1 MQVSKGWRD
10 SWFLALLEFILVALL
25 FVADA
30 HHLIPVSKTPEL
42 VLLGWISLRLRH
54 LKWRDVGLN
63 WKRPFLQMVALGT
76 AGGVALELIEL
87 YVTQPLLVR
96 ITHRPPDL
104 SDFNELRGNF
114 KLMLVGLA
122 LTWTLGAFGEEM
134 AWRGWLM
141 NRVAGLGHKSRAAWI
156 ISLLLVNA
164 AFGMAHAYQ
173 GITGILDE
181 GFMGLLLGLM
191 FLLGGENLWIP
202 IIAHGVQDSIDVLL
216 LYSGHYPFP
225 GLK

>member
-1 MQVSKGWRD
+1 MQFSEGWRD
-10 SWFLALLEFILVALL
+10 SWPLALLEFILVALL

-42 VLLGWISLRLRH
+42 VLLGWISLRFRH
-54 LKWRDVGLN
+54 LKWRDVGLE
-63 WKRPFLQMVALGT
+63 WKLPLLRTVALGA
-76 AGGVALELIEL
+76 AGGIALELIEL
-87 YVTQPLLVR
+87 YVTQPLLVH

-114 KLMLVGLA
+114 KLMLLGLA
-122 LTWTLGAFGEEM
+122 LTWTLGAFGGEM

-156 ISLLLVNA
+156 VSLLLVNA

-173 GITGILDE
+173 GITGIMDE
-181 GFMGLLLGLM
+181 GFMGLLLGLI
-191 FLLGGENLWIP
+191 FLLCGENLWIP
-202 IIAHGVQDSIDVLL
+202 IVAHGVQDSIDVLL

>member
-1 MQVSKGWRD
+1 VQIPEGSPK
-10 SWFLALLEFILVALL
+10 SWYLAFFEFTLVAIL
-25 FVADA
+25 FIADA
-30 HHLIPVSKTPEL
+30 HHLIPISKTPEL

-54 LKWRDVGLN
+54 LKWGNVGLTR
-63 WKRPFLQMVALGT
+63 KRPVLQTIALGF
-76 AGGVALELIEL
+76 AGGIAIEMIEL
-87 YVTQPLLVR
+87 YVSQPLLVR
-96 ITHRPPDL
+96 LTHRPPDL
-104 SDFNELRGNF
+104 SDFNQLRGNF
-114 KLMLVGLA
+114 NLMLIGLA
-122 LTWTLGAFGEEM
+122 LTWTVAAFGEEM

-141 NRVAGLGHKSRAAWI
+141 NRVAGLGRKSRVAWI

-164 AFGMAHAYQ
+164 AFGMAHSYQ

-191 FLLGGENLWIP
+191 YLFAGEDLWIP
-202 IIAHGVQDSIDVLL
+202 IVAHGVQDSIDTLL

>member
-1 MQVSKGWRD
+1 VQSPERWRD
-10 SWFLALLEFILVALL
+10 SWSLAFLEFILVVLL

-42 VLLGWISLRLRH
+42 VLLGWVSLRLRR
-54 LKWRDVGLN
+54 LKWRDVGLT
-63 WKRPFLQMVALGT
+63 WRRPVLQTLVLGIV
-76 AGGVALELIEL
+76 GGIAIELIEL
-87 YVTQPLLVR
+87 YVTQPLLIR

-114 KLMLVGLA
+114 ALMLVGLA

-141 NRVAGLGHKSRAAWI
+141 NRVAGLGRKSRMAWI

-164 AFGMAHAYQ
+164 VFGMAHAYQ

-181 GFMGLLLGLM
+181 GFMGFLLGLM
-191 FLLGGENLWIP
+191 FLLGGEDLWIP
-202 IIAHGVQDSIDVLL
+202 IVAHGVQDSIDTLL

-225 GLK
+225 VLK

>member
-1 MQVSKGWRD
+1 MRISEHWRE
-10 SWFLALLEFILVALL
+10 SWFLALLEAVLVFLL
-25 FVADA
+25 FIADA

-54 LKWRDVGLN
+54 LRWRDVGLT
-63 WKRPFLQMVALGT
+63 WKRPFLQTLALGV
-76 AGGVALELIEL
+76 AGGVAIELLELF
-87 YVTQPLLVR
+87 VTQPLLVR
-96 ITHRPPDL
+96 LTHRPPDL

-114 KLMLVGLA
+114 KLMLLGLA
-122 LTWTLGAFGEEM
+122 LTWILGAFGEEM

-141 NRVAGLGHKSRAAWI
+141 NRLAGLGHKSRAAWI
-156 ISLLLVNA
+156 VSLLLVNA

-181 GFMGLLLGLM
+181 GFMGVLLGLM
-191 FLLGGENLWIP
+191 FLFGGEDLWIP
-202 IIAHGVQDSIDVLL
+202 IVAHGVQDSIDTLL

>member
-1 MQVSKGWRD
+1 VQSPERWRD
-10 SWFLALLEFILVALL
+10 SWSLAFLEFILVVLL

-42 VLLGWISLRLRH
+42 VLLGWVSLRLRR
-54 LKWRDVGLN
+54 LKWRDVGLT
-63 WKRPFLQMVALGT
+63 WRRPVLQTLVLGIV
-76 AGGVALELIEL
+76 GGIAIELIEL
-87 YVTQPLLVR
+87 YVTQPLLIR

-114 KLMLVGLA
+114 TLMLVGLA

-141 NRVAGLGHKSRAAWI
+141 NRVAGLGRKSRMAWI

-164 AFGMAHAYQ
+164 VFGMAHAYQ

-181 GFMGLLLGLM
+181 GFMGFLLGLM
-191 FLLGGENLWIP
+191 FLLGGEDLWIP
-202 IIAHGVQDSIDVLL
+202 IVAHGVQDSIDTLL

-225 GLK
+225 VLK

>member
-1 MQVSKGWRD
+1 MQIPEGWRD
-10 SWFLALLEFILVALL
+10 SWALAFLEFILVALL

-30 HHLIPVSKTPEL
+30 HHLVPISKTPEL
-42 VLLGWISLRLRH
+42 VLLGWISLRLRR
-54 LKWRDVGLN
+54 LKWRDVGLT
-63 WKRPFLQMVALGT
+63 WRRPVLQTLALGI
-76 AGGVALELIEL
+76 AGGIAIELIEL
-87 YVTQPLLVR
+87 YVSQPLLVR
-96 ITHRPPDL
+96 ITHLPPDL

-122 LTWTLGAFGEEM
+122 LTWTLAAFGEEM

-141 NRVAGLGHKSRAAWI
+141 NRVAGLGNKSRTAWI

-202 IIAHGVQDSIDVLL
+202 IVAHGVQDSIDTLL

>member
-1 MQVSKGWRD
+1 MRISEHWRE
-10 SWFLALLEFILVALL
+10 SWFLALLEAVLVFLL
-25 FVADA
+25 FIADA

-42 VLLGWISLRLRH
+42 ILLGWISLRLRH
-54 LKWRDVGLN
+54 LRWRDVGLIS
-63 WKRPFLQMVALGT
+63 KRPFLQTLALGV
-76 AGGVALELIEL
+76 AGGVAIELLELF
-87 YVTQPLLVR
+87 VTQPLLVR
-96 ITHRPPDL
+96 LTHRPPDL

-114 KLMLVGLA
+114 KLMLLGLA
-122 LTWTLGAFGEEM
+122 LTWILGAFGEEM

-141 NRVAGLGHKSRAAWI
+141 NRVASLGHKSRAAWI
-156 ISLLLVNA
+156 VSLLLVNA

-181 GFMGLLLGLM
+181 GFMGVLLGLM
-191 FLLGGENLWIP
+191 FLFDGEDLWMP
-202 IIAHGVQDSIDVLL
+202 IIAHGVQDSIDTLL